1 MDEPK
6 YMYNGKDISLNIYI
20 QIRDVI
26 DIIKEKNVSSFE
38 DALLAFYSSQTYK
51 ILQNTENALWAES
64 AGYIAD
70 QYFEE
75 IAESKSQSS

>member
-26 DIIKEKNVSSFE
+26 DIIKEK
-38 DALLAFYSSQTYK
+38 T
-51 ILQNTENALWAES
+51 
-64 AGYIAD
+64 
-70 QYFEE
+70 
-75 IAESKSQSS
+75 